1 MSAETIGVR
10 ELRQNASKYLKRAAA
25 GETLVITEHG
35 VPVAMLAP
43 PPKPSLREQLIAN
56 GELLPA
62 GGSKDAWFEP
72 PLPADPGKPLLSE
85 ILQQMRDEERW

>member
-1 MSAETIGVR
+1 MSVETIGVR

-43 PPKPSLREQLIAN
+43 PPKPSLRDQLIAN
-56 GELLPA
+56 GELLP
-62 GGSKDAWFEP
+62 GRGRSFPP
-72 PLPADPGKPLLSE
+72 PLPAAQGERAFSDV
-85 ILQQMRDEERW
+85 LQQMRDEERW

>member
-1 MSAETIGVR
+1 MSTESIGVR

-56 GELLPA
+56 GELVPGR
-62 GGSKDAWFEP
+62 GGAFPP
-72 PLPADPGKPLLSE
+72 PLPAAAPGERTFSDV
-85 ILQQMRDEERW
+85 LQQMRDEERW